1 MIFHH
6 VPHCFDF
13 VVEDADL
20 SLEHSDVAVL
30 LRFGVDV
37 VLHNLVIVLSEEAIN
52 VTHLEPEA
60 PYVFFHVLDELV
72 NVLELCTVS
81 VDLLLESPE

>member
-6 VPHCFDF
+6 VPHCFYL
-13 VVEDADL
+13 VVKDADL
-20 SLEHSDVAVL
+20 SLEHGNVAVL
-30 LRFGVDV
+30 LRLGVDV

-52 VTHLEPEA
+52 VTHFEPEA
-60 PYVFFHVLDELV
+60 PYVFFHVLDELID
-72 NVLELCTVS
+72 VLELCIVS